1 MSEGAHYEAYIC
13 LLKLRGM
20 SKGDDDRLVRL
31 LLYVDR
37 VGNSNRARSTG
48 VIQIAV
54 TTLLPLH
61 SSSTLLSHLTL
72 LDQTKG
78 IWVSGLQLRSF
89 NLAQLD
95 HR

>member
-1 MSEGAHYEAYIC
+1 MAMVLSGHDSTSIGLIQCAI
-13 LLKLRGM
+13 K
-20 SKGDDDRLVRL
+20 V
-31 LLYVDR
+31 
-37 VGNSNRARSTG
+37 STG
-48 VIQIAV
+48 VTQIAV
-54 TTLLPLH
+54 TTLLPSH